1 LGSRRNLKRGRQ
13 HLLGGSAL
21 ARVGWLA
28 DIGVRVPDTHKVVRP
43 THTTTKGES
52 MKGICE
58 GCYDHS
64 IIKQDKWGNW
74 NCELCDPKLFEEEAK
89 LVNRNGKVYM
99 TGSVIN
105 EML

>member
-1 LGSRRNLKRGRQ
+1 
-13 HLLGGSAL
+13 
-21 ARVGWLA
+21 
-28 DIGVRVPDTHKVVRP
+28 
-43 THTTTKGES
+43 

-74 NCELCDPKLFEEEAK
+74 NCELCDPKLFEEEGK